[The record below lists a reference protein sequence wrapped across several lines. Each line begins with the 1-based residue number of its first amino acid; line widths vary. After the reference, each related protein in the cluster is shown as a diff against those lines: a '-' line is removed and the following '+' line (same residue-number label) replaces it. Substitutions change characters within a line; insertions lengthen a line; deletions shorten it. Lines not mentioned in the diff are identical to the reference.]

1 MTAQNS
7 MVTKR
12 VLCSVLVLAA
22 VTGLSACGNKDK
34 KSGQSLAVVN
44 GEEITVHQLSEEL
57 QRAGVQPAQQEAASK
72 QLLESL
78 VDRQL
83 LVGEAARDKTDRDP
97 KVMQAIERAKSQII
111 AQAYIQKRLAGV
123 TKPTKAEAEEY
134 YKKNPQF
141 FAQRKQFDMRELI
154 IASKDF
160 NDTLKVAMDAAIT
173 LDEVKYARSQL
184 SRSTSD
190 LPPEMTS
197 KLLSMPKTQL
207 FLIREGERTLLLSLA
222 EVKDSPVTLE
232 TATPQIEQFLYN
244 KKNKEAADSELARL
258 RAAAK
263 IEYLNKVV
271 GVKGAGASAV
281 ASASAS
287 ASAAAVTAPASA
299 TAAVAASATSAATAA
314 SVGSGAN
321 DATQRGISGLK

>member
-1 MTAQNS
+1 

-83 LVGEAARDKTDRDP
+83 LVGEATRDKTDRDP

-123 TKPTKAEAEEY
+123 VKPTKAEAEEY

-160 NDTLKVAMDAAIT
+160 NDALKVAMDAAKT
-173 LDEVKYARSQL
+173 LDEVAAWMDAHNVKYARSQL

-207 FLIREGERTLLLSLA
+207 FLIREGERTLLLALA

-271 GVKGAGASAV
+271 GVKGVGASAV
-281 ASASAS
+281 AS

-299 TAAVAASATSAATAA
+299 SAAVAVTATSAATAA